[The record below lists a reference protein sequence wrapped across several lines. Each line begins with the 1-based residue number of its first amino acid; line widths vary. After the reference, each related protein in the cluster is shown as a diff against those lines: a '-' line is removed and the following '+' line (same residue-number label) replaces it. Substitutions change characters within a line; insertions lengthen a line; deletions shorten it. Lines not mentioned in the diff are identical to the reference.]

1 VAVPRDS
8 TPEALALRRERGA
21 RLMEAIARLPERQ
34 KTVVL
39 LSQIEGASTREV
51 SEVTGLR
58 ETTIRVHL
66 FRALRRLRSLL
77 SEDPA
82 FGDSPDRDNA

>member
-1 VAVPRDS
+1 
-8 TPEALALRRERGA
+8 
-21 RLMEAIARLPERQ
+21 
-34 KTVVL
+34 
-39 LSQIEGASTREV
+39 
-51 SEVTGLR
+51 VTGLR